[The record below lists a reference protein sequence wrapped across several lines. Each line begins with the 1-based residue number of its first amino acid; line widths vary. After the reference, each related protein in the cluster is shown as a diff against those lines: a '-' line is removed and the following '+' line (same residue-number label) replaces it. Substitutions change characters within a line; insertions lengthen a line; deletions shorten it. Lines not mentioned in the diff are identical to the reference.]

1 MISSAGR
8 QKSEMAGKTAAGL
21 IDTKAAETGK
31 AGKFFLGVEKSLSGK
46 RWIGREI
53 DERQSLAMAQRLGLP
68 EVVGRVLAARG
79 VGLEDAEAFLNPT
92 LKDLL
97 PDPSRL
103 KDMDIAAERLA
114 AAVMADEVIGIF
126 GDYDVDGATSSALL
140 RRFIA
145 AVGGRTQIHI
155 PDRIKEGYG
164 PNIPALLKLKD
175 DGAGVVVTVD
185 CGTSAHEPLGAAAKA
200 GLDIIVVDHHEA
212 EAKLPEAAA
221 IINPNRLDD
230 DSGQGQLAAVGVAY
244 LLVVALNRALRAA
257 GWYESRPE
265 GRQEPDLT
273 GWLDLVALGTVCDVV
288 PLTGLNRALVTQGLK
303 VMGLRNNPGLRAL
316 GDVAG
321 LREAPNTY
329 HAGFLLG
336 PRINA
341 GGRIGAPDLGT
352 RLLGTDDMDEAIEIA
367 HRLDELNQ
375 ERKGI
380 ERSVLDAA
388 IAQVEQAGDDL
399 GPLIVAAGEGWH
411 PGVIGIVAGRLKDRF
426 NRPACV
432 VALDGAQGTSLGT
445 GSGRSV
451 TGVDLGAAVIAAC
464 QAGILVK
471 GGGHK
476 MAAGFTVEEGKLK
489 ELQEF
494 LSERVATD
502 IREGGIQ
509 PSLYLDGA
517 VKPKAANMDL
527 VETLQQVGPFG
538 SGNPEPRFVIPAA
551 TLSYAAVVG
560 DRHVR
565 GFITGDGGGRLG
577 AISFNSLDTPLGQAL
592 LKSDG
597 APLHIAGRLKANTWQ
612 GRTSAQLHIDDAA
625 PAW

>member
-1 MISSAGR
+1 
-8 QKSEMAGKTAAGL
+8 
-21 IDTKAAETGK
+21 
-31 AGKFFLGVEKSLSGK
+31 
-46 RWIGREI
+46 
-53 DERQSLAMAQRLGLP
+53 MAQRLGLP

-79 VGLEDAEAFLNPT
+79 VGLEDADAFLNPT
-92 LKDLL
+92 LRGLL

-103 KDMDIAAERLA
+103 KDMDGAADRLA
-114 AAVMADEVIGIF
+114 AAVMGGEVIGIF

-140 RRFIA
+140 RRFIS
-145 AVGGRTQIHI
+145 AVGGRVQIHI
-155 PDRIKEGYG
+155 PDRLKEGYG
-164 PNIPALLKLKD
+164 PNTPALLKLKA

-185 CGTSAHEPLGAAAKA
+185 CGTAAHEPLGAARDA
-200 GLDIIVVDHHEA
+200 GLDVIVVDHHAA
-212 EAKLPEAAA
+212 EAKLPPA
-221 IINPNRLDD
+221 IAVINPNRLDD
-230 DSGQGQLAAVGVAY
+230 DSGQGQLAAVGVTF
-244 LLVVALNRALRAA
+244 LLVVAVNRALRAA
-257 GWYESRPE
+257 GWYDGRP
-265 GRQEPDLT
+265 EPDLT
-273 GWLDLVALGTVCDVV
+273 AWLDLVALGTVCDVV
-288 PLTGLNRALVTQGLK
+288 PLTGLNRALVVQGLK
-303 VMGLRNNPGLRAL
+303 VMGRRTNPGLRAL

-321 LREAPNTY
+321 LNEPPGTY

-341 GGRIGAPDLGT
+341 GGRIGAPDLGS
-352 RLLGTDDMDEAIEIA
+352 RLLGTDDADEAMEISL
-367 HRLDELNQ
+367 RLDELNQ
-375 ERKGI
+375 ERQGI
-380 ERSVLDAA
+380 EAAVLATA
-388 IAQVEQAGDDL
+388 IAQVEQAGDGL
-399 GPLIVAAGEGWH
+399 GPLILAAGDGWH

-432 VALDGAQGTSLGT
+432 VALDGDTGT

-451 TGVDLGAAVIAAC
+451 SGVDLGAAIIAAT
-464 QAGILVK
+464 QAGVLVK

-476 MAAGFTVEEGKLK
+476 MAAGFTVEAGKLK
-489 ELQEF
+489 ELEAF

-502 IREGGIQ
+502 IREGGIR

-517 VKPKAANMDL
+517 VKPKAADMNL
-527 VETLQQVGPFG
+527 IEILQQVGPFG
-538 SGNPEPRFVIPAA
+538 AGNPEPRFVIPAA

-565 GFITGDGGGRLG
+565 GFITGEGGGRLG

-597 APLHIAGRLKANTWQ
+597 APLHIAGRLKVNSWQ